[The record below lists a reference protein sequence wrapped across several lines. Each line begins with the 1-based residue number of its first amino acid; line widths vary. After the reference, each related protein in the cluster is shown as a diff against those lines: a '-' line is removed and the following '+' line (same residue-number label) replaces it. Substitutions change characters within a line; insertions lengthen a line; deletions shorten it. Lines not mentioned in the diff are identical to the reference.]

1 MRNILRNEGPAKSI
15 AIDLTSAALISLTLV
30 LSLALLESLNNTITK
45 QNAPGLIVLFGLLW
59 LLPTA
64 CILIIVPVVRTM
76 RAGQSVIANPI
87 NLLLSVVL
95 LGLIAM
101 IWGGI
106 LIDQVPCFMGV
117 PNCD

>member
-1 MRNILRNEGPAKSI
+1 MRNVLRNEGPSKSI
-15 AIDLTSAALISLTLV
+15 AIDLTSAALISLILV
-30 LSLALLESLNNTITK
+30 LPFALLESLNNTITK
-45 QNAPGLIVLFGLLW
+45 QNAPSFIVLFGLLW

-64 CILIIVPVVRTM
+64 FIHILVPMVRTV

-87 NLLLSVVL
+87 NLLLRVIL

-117 PNCD
+117 PKCD